1 MALEKKN
8 RVVTIDFDCKQN
20 SSLLPILLPKSTPK
34 VFFFIGKMCHTV
46 FELHGM
52 EQYSGSLAMLYCM
65 MAMLKATMNI
75 NVLFYFNRLF

>member
-34 VFFFIGKMCHTV
+34 VFFLLEKCVT
-46 FELHGM
+46 LSLSCM
-52 EQYSGSLAMLYCM
+52 EWN
-65 MAMLKATMNI
+65 NI
-75 NVLFYFNRLF
+75 VAH